1 MLISGEYTI
10 DEQNMRDGELDSLV
24 TFRVVTY
31 EGYVDGK
38 PNDKTFEEFQ
48 KEFEQLLAKYA
59 I

>member
-10 DEQNMRDGELDSLV
+10 DEQNMRNGELDSLV

-31 EGYVDGK
+31 EGYVNGK
-38 PNDKTFEEFQ
+38 PNGKTFEEFQ
-48 KEFEQLLAKYA
+48 NEFEQLLAKYS